1 MKFIL
6 LSLLLMISNPGFAK
20 ETVIVY
26 SKYNLTDVGTR
37 QINAFVDLLNENN
50 KRYEFRVNSI
60 PGAFGETSVRRA
72 IVDARSGVKSLLF
85 NTVDIVTVLKELQ
98 NKNAEFAYDKSV
110 DLIPLQG
117 LSSTFHGLFTRPDTN
132 NIEDLVS
139 QLKNEQQ
146 FFYGYASNSV
156 VPKLSADSF
165 IKYHNLING
174 KVVLYKSQSEL
185 EFAVL
190 NGEVKFGVGSVTQAI
205 SKDNLKLLLST
216 SKSRSQFYPE
226 TPTGTERGIL
236 NFKYNAQTVLYVSK
250 EFAGFGQEISLL
262 LKNICNSQEY
272 ENILTSLRRSQS
284 CLTTDQ
290 LKEFINEEYGWFIAN
305 K

>member
-1 MKFIL
+1 MKFVL
-6 LSLLLMISNPGFAK
+6 LLLLMLVSPALAK

-37 QINAFVDLLNENN
+37 QINAFVDLLNQNN
-50 KRYEFRVNSI
+50 KKYEFRVRSI
-60 PGAFGETSVRRA
+60 PGAFGETSVRRT

-98 NKNAEFAYDKSV
+98 NKNTEFAYDKSV

-117 LSSTFHGLFTRPDTN
+117 LYSTFHGLFTRPDTN
-132 NIEDLVS
+132 DIDALVF
-139 QLKNEQQ
+139 QLRNEQQ

-156 VPKLSADSF
+156 VPKLSADAF

-174 KVVLYKSQSEL
+174 KVVTYKSQSEL

-190 NGEVKFGVGSVTQAI
+190 NGEIQFGIGSVTQAI
-205 SKDNLKLLLST
+205 SKGNLKLLLST

-236 NFKYNAQTVLYVSK
+236 NFKYNAQTVIYVPK
-250 EFAGFGQEISLL
+250 EFSAFGQEISLL
-262 LKNICNSQEY
+262 LKTVCNSQEY
-272 ENILTSLRRSQS
+272 EKMLTSLRRTQS
-284 CLTTDQ
+284 CLTSQQ
-290 LKEFINEEYGWFIAN
+290 LKEFIDEEYGWFIAN